1 MEARSPLPRFLS
13 RDLVVGTS
21 FVPERLVPFVRGNG
35 KVKSGFRKV
44 VFEVRVGIAVI
55 VTQRSLIEKLSR
67 EHAGI
72 PKATVQSFIHLV
84 FGNHIQFVADV
95 TARAGVRGNRNCPTT
110 GVEIVI

>member
-35 KVKSGFRKV
+35 EVKAGFRKV
-44 VFEVRVGIAVI
+44 IFEVRVGIAVV
-55 VTQRSLIEKLSR
+55 VTRRGGVEKLSG

-72 PKATVQSFIHLV
+72 PKAKVQSFIHFV
-84 FGNHIQFVADV
+84 FGNRIQFVADV
-95 TARAGVRGNRNCPTT
+95 PARPGVGGNRNCTT
-110 GVEIVI
+110 AGVEIVL